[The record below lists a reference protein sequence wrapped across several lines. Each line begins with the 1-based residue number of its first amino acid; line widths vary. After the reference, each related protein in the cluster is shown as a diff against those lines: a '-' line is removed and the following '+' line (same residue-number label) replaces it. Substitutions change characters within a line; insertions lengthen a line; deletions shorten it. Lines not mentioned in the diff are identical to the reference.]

1 MMWNERYAADDY
13 AYGKEPNDFLRRTA
27 DDIVPGPVLCLG
39 EGEGRNAVWLAQ
51 LGFSATAVDQSE
63 VGLAKAQRL
72 AEERGVSIETVQADL
87 ANYVI
92 EPGYWAAVVS
102 IFCHLPQSIRHDVH
116 RRVVAGLK
124 PGGTL
129 IFEAFHPEQAERTN
143 GGPSDPALMPLL
155 DELRDDFAGLNLQL
169 MDDFERPLQEGIYHS
184 GEGHVIQI
192 LGFKPTH

>member
-51 LGFSATAVDQSE
+51 LGFSVTAVDQSE

-72 AEERGVSIETVQADL
+72 AEERGVSITTVQADL
-87 ANYVI
+87 ADYEI
-92 EPGYWAAVVS
+92 EPGYWGAIVS
-102 IFCHLPQSIRHDVH
+102 IFCHLPESIRRTVH

-169 MDDFERPLQEGIYHS
+169 MDDFERPLQEGVYHS
-184 GEGHVIQI
+184 GEGHVIEI
-192 LGFKPTH
+192 LGFKPAQ

>member
-1 MMWNERYAADDY
+1 MIWNERYAAHDY

-51 LGFSATAVDQSE
+51 LGFSVTAVDQSE

-72 AEERGVSIETVQADL
+72 AGERGVKIDTIQADL
-87 ANYVI
+87 ADFVI
-92 EPGYWAAVVS
+92 EPDYWGAIVS
-102 IFCHLPQSIRHDVH
+102 IFCHLPATIRRDVH
-116 RRVVAGLK
+116 RRAVTGLK

-129 IFEAFHPEQAERTN
+129 VFEAFHPEQAKRPN
-143 GGPSDPALMPLL
+143 GGPGDPSLMPRL
-155 DELRDDFAGLNLQL
+155 DELREDFAGLNLQL
-169 MDDFERPLQEGIYHS
+169 MDEFERPLQEGVYHS

-192 LGFKPTH
+192 LGFKPAH